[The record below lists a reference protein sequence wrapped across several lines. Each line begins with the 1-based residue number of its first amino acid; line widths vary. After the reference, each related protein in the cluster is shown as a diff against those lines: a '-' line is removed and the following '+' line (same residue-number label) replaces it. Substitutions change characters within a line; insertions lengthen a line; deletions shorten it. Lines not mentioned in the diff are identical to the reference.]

1 VSAGWGDERWEDLP
15 LDLDLDFDADD
26 EPELVDRRRE
36 YPPLWRRAWP
46 VHREASW
53 DPHIPALRDIADYGK
68 RTA

>member
-1 VSAGWGDERWEDLP
+1 MP
-15 LDLDLDFDADD
+15 LDLDFDATQ

-53 DPHIPALRDIADYGK
+53 DPHVPVLPDIDSYK

>member
-1 VSAGWGDERWEDLP
+1 VSGTDRWEVERWECLP
-15 LDLDLDFDADD
+15 LDLDLDFDADE
-26 EPELVDRRRE
+26 EPVVDRRRV

-53 DPHIPALRDIADYGK
+53 DPHIPVLRDIAEYK